1 MGSRADIKFTDVD
14 DIILSKV
21 EKARILD
28 VSRLRE
34 LRDKDKRQK
43 NLEKELI
50 KEKKQLHQARVRRL
64 GTKNLDDV
72 ECKPDDASQLR
83 RSQKRVNIQSG

>member
-50 KEKKQLHQARVRRL
+50 KEKK
-64 GTKNLDDV
+64 
-72 ECKPDDASQLR
+72 
-83 RSQKRVNIQSG
+83 